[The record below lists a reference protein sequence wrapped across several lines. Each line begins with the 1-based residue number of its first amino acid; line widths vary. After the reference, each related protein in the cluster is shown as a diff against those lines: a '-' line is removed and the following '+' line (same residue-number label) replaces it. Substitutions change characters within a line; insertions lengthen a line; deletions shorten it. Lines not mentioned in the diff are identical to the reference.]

1 MVSQSIENT
10 RQYSL
15 RKILPVLLVVQLLVF
30 SLVFFAPLRV
40 VVTASLGIISL
51 LFLLVYSDP
60 IVATLIIASF
70 ITIVLPR
77 PTGRAFIFKAEEIV
91 PIITLLLLILSFL
104 QNDYVRRSI
113 GKIGYWLIGFF
124 FVVVIAAVIGML
136 KQRNIILILD
146 EALMFV
152 MWGGY
157 FIVVKT
163 KLTQEQIKH
172 IFLAIIVSSL
182 IVSLYYI
189 FEFKL
194 LAGLSR
200 FRTDQQHIF
209 NFSVPFLFAVLLYDK
224 NRTRKIIAGLLII
237 PMVIAVYVTLTRALW
252 VLIPLALFLQ
262 YLYFI
267 KESLRRKKLITYLL
281 PIFAV
286 FMIAALGIMLLQGLF
301 GVSNLLGERFTSF
314 KFLESDLSLL
324 ARAELSK
331 YVLDRFR
338 SAPIFG
344 SGLADFLRYQYFPT
358 LGHFNV
364 YWLDNTYMQ
373 LIWKTG
379 IVGTFLFLGFSYYFL
394 KRAWYVLKNA
404 AEAFDKIIGSSIFFS
419 FVSLTISGL
428 QCGILVGYRFNFV
441 WAILI
446 GITEIKAQEIKKQNE
461 LQSV

>member
-1 MVSQSIENT
+1 
-10 RQYSL
+10 
-15 RKILPVLLVVQLLVF
+15 VQLLLF

-40 VVTASLGIISL
+40 VIITGMGIIAL
-51 LFLLVYSDP
+51 FFLLVYPDP
-60 IVATLIIASF
+60 LVATLILASF
-70 ITIVLPR
+70 ITIILPR
-77 PTGRAFIFKAEEIV
+77 PTGRSFVFKVEEVV
-91 PIITLLLLILSFL
+91 PFITLLFLIFSFL
-104 QNDYVRRSI
+104 QEDNACRPI
-113 GKIGYWLIGFF
+113 GKIGYWLIGFL
-124 FVVVIAAVIGML
+124 VVVLIAAAIGVL
-136 KQRNIILILD
+136 KEQNKILILD
-146 EALMFV
+146 EMLMFA

-172 IFLAIIVSSL
+172 IFLIIIASSL

-209 NFSVPFLFAVLLYDK
+209 NFSVPFLFAVWLYDK

-252 VLIPLALFLQ
+252 VLIPLVLFLQ

-267 KESLRRKKLITYLL
+267 KESLRRKKLTTYLL
-281 PIFAV
+281 PIFIV
-286 FMIAALGIMLLQGLF
+286 FMIAVLGIMLLQGLF

-324 ARAELSK
+324 ARAELST
-331 YVLDRFR
+331 YVLDRFH
-338 SAPIFG
+338 SSPIFG

-379 IVGTFLFLGFSYYFL
+379 IVGTFLFLGFLYYGL

-404 AEAFDKIIGSSIFFS
+404 MEAYDKIFGSSFFFS
-419 FVSLTISGL
+419 LVALAISGL

-441 WAILI
+441 WAILV
-446 GITEIKAQEIKKQNE
+446 GIIEIKAQEIQKQKE
-461 LQSV
+461 LQLA